1 MKRKN
6 WTEAEIAYLRE
17 NYPYTSDMVMAERLG
32 VSRRSVSDKART
44 LGLDKGMNQEW
55 LERAEKVRGLYK
67 SRSYTEIATETGIPV
82 RSVARIIS
90 TLGLTRSRNEERGIR
105 SRIRRDLTDRE
116 KRRVIFGLAPLT
128 NIKVVTNKSRIKL
141 RHALKKAGYI
151 VQRGQNVMYYHP
163 EMERDHRREN
173 AGKNVG
179 LRFEPWATMSENKLC
194 VNI

>member
-6 WTEAEIAYLRE
+6 WTEAETTYLME
-17 NYPYTSDMVMAERLG
+17 NYPAISDTVMAARLG
-32 VSRRSVSDKART
+32 VSRRTLSNKAHE
-44 LGLDKGMNQEW
+44 LGLDKGINPEW
-55 LERAEKVRGLYK
+55 LERAEKVRG
-67 SRSYTEIATETGIPV
+67 IPL

-90 TLGLTRSRNEERGIR
+90 KLGLNRSKREENRIR
-105 SRIRRDLTDRE
+105 SRIRRNITDRE

-128 NIKVVTNKSRIKL
+128 RIKVVTNKHRIKL

-173 AGKNVG
+173 AGRSVG
-179 LRFEPWATMSENKLC
+179 LSFEPWETIDNKLC
-194 VNI
+194 VKL